1 MTIAHQPSCADENT
15 AHLSVSQALERITQ
29 TVQPITGYEQVHL
42 CNALGRVLAE
52 DISSPMQVPSYTNS
66 AMDGYA
72 INATDLT
79 TDSIQSLQLIGSV
92 FAGHPF
98 EQIVQSGQCVRIM
111 TGAALPQGVDTVMM
125 QEHVEV
131 DGEQIKFNPQQHKAR
146 QNVRLVGEDIQVGQ
160 VVLKRGKQILP
171 PELGLLASLGIAE
184 VKVKPRLRVAF
195 FSTGDELSPIGQP
208 LKSGQI
214 YDSNRYQ
221 LFGVLA
227 RLNIKTI
234 DMGIVADDLTTI
246 EQAFITASQ
255 CADVI
260 ITSGGVSVGDAD
272 YVKQVLDKL
281 GKINFWKIAMK
292 PGHPLTFG
300 EINQTTFFGL
310 PGNPVSALVTFYQ
323 FVQPALQRMMG
334 QTNMI
339 QPTWKVRCLSDLKKK
354 KGRTEFQRGILQQDE
369 NGEWVVC
376 PTGAQGSHM
385 IRSMSEANCF
395 IVLQEHQTVVNKSEY
410 VTVQPL
416 VGLL

>member
-1 MTIAHQPSCADENT
+1 MAITHQVSCSDEKT
-15 AHLSVSQALERITQ
+15 PHLSVSQALERIIQ
-29 TVQPITGYEQVHL
+29 TVQPITGYKQVNLHQ
-42 CNALGRVLAE
+42 ALGCILAE
-52 DISSPMQVPSYTNS
+52 DIQSPMQVPTYTNS

-72 INATDLT
+72 VNATDLN
-79 TDSIQSLQLIGSV
+79 IEGVQSLQLVGSV

-98 EQIVQSGQCVRIM
+98 EQSIQQGQCVRIM
-111 TGAALPQGVDTVMM
+111 TGAMLPQGVDTVIM

-131 DGEQIKFNPQQHKAR
+131 DAEQIKFNPQQHKAG
-146 QNVRLVGEDIQVGQ
+146 QNVRLAGEDMQLGQ
-160 VVLKRGKQILP
+160 VVLNVGKQILP

-184 VKVKPRLRVAF
+184 IRIKPKLRVAF
-195 FSTGDELSPIGQP
+195 FSTGDELCPVGQP

-227 RLNIKTI
+227 RLNLEVI
-234 DMGIVADDLTTI
+234 DMGVIPDDLEQI
-246 EQAFITASQ
+246 EQAFTTASQ
-255 CADVI
+255 IADVL

-272 YVKQVLDKL
+272 YVKQILDKL
-281 GKINFWKIAMK
+281 GQINFWKIAMK

-300 EINQTTFFGL
+300 TINQATFFGL

-334 QTNMI
+334 QSDI
-339 QPTWKVRCLSDLKKK
+339 AQLTWKVRCLSKLKKK
-354 KGRTEFQRGILQQDE
+354 KGRTEFQRGILKQAED
-369 NGEWVVC
+369 GEWVVTT
-376 PTGAQGSHM
+376 TGAQGSHI

-395 IVLQEHQTVVNKSEY
+395 IVLQEHQTVVNESEY

-416 VGLL
+416 TGLL